1 MGIKMSTEKTNKY
14 AVPALD
20 KGLDILEYLASK
32 AVPLSQTEIAQG
44 IERSA
49 NEIYRVL
56 VGLESRGYLIRDE
69 ISGKYSV
76 SLKLYSLSRRISPI
90 DQLRQIAIPIME
102 DLSAQSGY
110 ASHLSILYQ
119 SKVMVIVHARSHAP
133 VSLSIAE
140 GTLFPAVDTTSGLVL
155 LANSNEA
162 VKQLIYERNESYTK
176 MNQKSKVTLELE
188 LKDILS
194 NGHSFRKSQ
203 FTEGVTDCAAIIG
216 QPNGSVIA
224 ALAVSSLTSTLGDE
238 ESNHKLIQSLK
249 ETTAKISKQLGC

>member
-1 MGIKMSTEKTNKY
+1 MSTEKINKY

-32 AVPLSQTEIAQG
+32 AVPLSQTEIALG

-69 ISGKYSV
+69 VSGKYSV
-76 SLKLYSLSRRISPI
+76 SLKLYSLSRKISPI
-90 DQLRQIAIPIME
+90 DQLRQISIPIME
-102 DLSAQSGY
+102 DFSAQSGY

-140 GTLFPAVDTTSGLVL
+140 GTLFPAVSTTSGRVL

-162 VKQLIYERNESYTK
+162 VKQLIYERDENYLK
-176 MNQKSKVTLELE
+176 MNKKDKASLEQE
-188 LKDILS
+188 LQDILS
-194 NGHSFRKSQ
+194 SGHCFRKSQ
-203 FTEGVTDCAAIIG
+203 LTDGVTDCAAIIG
-216 QPNGSVIA
+216 QPNGAVIA
-224 ALAVSSLTSTLGDE
+224 VLAVSSLTSTLGNDATKSQLI
-238 ESNHKLIQSLK
+238 ESVK
-249 ETTAKISKQLGC
+249 ETAAKICEQVRC

>member
-1 MGIKMSTEKTNKY
+1 MSEEKSNKY

-56 VGLESRGYLIRDE
+56 VGLESRGYLIRDD

-76 SLKLYSLSRRISPI
+76 SLKLYSLSRKISPI
-90 DQLRQIAIPIME
+90 DQLRQTAIPIME
-102 DLSAQSGY
+102 DFSAQSGY
-110 ASHLSILYQ
+110 AAHLSILYQ
-119 SKVMVIVHARSHAP
+119 SKVLVIVHARSHAP

-140 GTLFPAVDTTSGLVL
+140 GTLFPTVSTTSGRVL

-162 VKQLIYERNESYTK
+162 VKQLIYERDEGYLK
-176 MNQKSKVTLELE
+176 MSIKDKAALEQQLQ
-188 LKDILS
+188 DILA
-194 NGHSFRKSQ
+194 NGHCFRKSQ
-203 FTEGVTDCAAIIG
+203 LTDGVTDCAVIIG
-216 QPNGSVIA
+216 KPEGSVIA

-238 ESNHKLIQSLK
+238 ETKSQLIQSLI
-249 ETTAKISKQLGC
+249 ETANKISEQVGC

>member
-1 MGIKMSTEKTNKY
+1 MGIIMSTEKSNKY

-76 SLKLYSLSRRISPI
+76 SLKLFSLSRKISPI
-90 DQLRQIAIPIME
+90 DQLRQTAIPIME
-102 DLSAQSGY
+102 DFSAQSGY

-119 SKVMVIVHARSHAP
+119 SKIMVIVHARSQSA

-162 VKQLIYERNESYTK
+162 VKQLIYDRNESYARLNK
-176 MNQKSKVTLELE
+176 KERAALEQQLQG
-188 LKDILS
+188 ILT
-194 NGHSFRKSQ
+194 NGYCFRNSQ
-203 FTEGVTDCAAIIG
+203 LTDGVTDCATIIG
-216 QPNGSVIA
+216 HPKGAVVA
-224 ALAVSSLTSTLGDE
+224 VLAVSLLTSSLGDE
-238 ESNHKLIQSLK
+238 ETKQQLIQSLK
-249 ETTAKISKQLGC
+249 ETALKITEQVGC

>member
-1 MGIKMSTEKTNKY
+1 MATEKNTKY

-32 AVPLSQTEIAQG
+32 DVPLSQTEIAQG

-56 VGLESRGYLIRDE
+56 IGLESRGYLIRDE
-69 ISGKYSV
+69 VSGKYSV
-76 SLKLYSLSRRISPI
+76 SLKLYSLSRKISPI
-90 DQLRQIAIPIME
+90 DQLRQTAIPIME
-102 DLSAQSGY
+102 DFSAQSGY

-140 GTLFPAVDTTSGLVL
+140 GTLFPTVNTTSGRVL

-162 VKQLIYERNESYTK
+162 VKQLIYERDENYAN
-176 MNQKSKVTLELE
+176 MNKKEQLALEDE
-188 LKDILS
+188 LQAILAD
-194 NGHSFRKSQ
+194 GHCFRKSQ
-203 FTEGVTDCAAIIG
+203 LSDGVTDCAAIIG
-216 QPNGSVIA
+216 QPNGAVIA
-224 ALAVSSLTSTLGDE
+224 VLAVSSLTSTLGNE
-238 ESNHKLIQSLK
+238 ETKNILIQSVK
-249 ETTAKISKQLGC
+249 STAEKIYQQVGS